1 MLSEYCREIREK
13 YNISVGGVGK
23 LVTTLNG
30 KEKYVV
36 HSRNL
41 QLYIK
46 PGLKVNKNTQS
57 NAVQPIT
64 MARGVHRL
72 QH

>member
-30 KEKYVV
+30 K
-36 HSRNL
+36 
-41 QLYIK
+41 
-46 PGLKVNKNTQS
+46 
-57 NAVQPIT
+57 
-64 MARGVHRL
+64 
-72 QH
+72 